1 MRPVI
6 LYINDEQVYVK
17 GSRSAVGGR
26 FDEDVEEKVFEEESF
41 QMSPGDIIYM
51 FSDGY
56 PDQFGGPLG
65 KKFKMVRLR
74 NLIRDIHNK
83 PMEEQYNYVKSNF
96 MLWKEDLEQVD
107 DVLFMGI
114 KI

>member
-1 MRPVI
+1 VFS
-6 LYINDEQVYVK
+6 DEEK
-17 GSRSAVGGR
+17 
-26 FDEDVEEKVFEEESF
+26 FFEDVELQLTK
-41 QMSPGDIIYM
+41 GDLIYM

-74 NLIRDIHNK
+74 NLLKDIHEK

-96 MLWKEDLEQVD
+96 ELWQGGLEQVD

>member
-1 MRPVI
+1 VR
-6 LYINDEQVYVK
+6 
-17 GSRSAVGGR
+17 
-26 FDEDVEEKVFEEESF
+26 EEKVFDTVEM
-41 QMSPGDIIYM
+41 QLTKGDLIYM

-56 PDQFGGPLG
+56 PDQFGGPHG

-74 NLIRDIHNK
+74 NLLRDIYEK

-96 MLWKEDLEQVD
+96 ELWRGELPQID

-114 KI
+114 RI